1 MRIIPG
7 QYRMLI
13 ICCLALSAACRERP
27 GGASERVGEG
37 STRESPRPSMP
48 GSRVPTSRGGEDML
62 GLRLPLDGLKWL
74 NTRDGASVDVTGKVT
89 LVRWWTDSCPFC
101 AASLPAIEALT
112 RRYGS
117 AGFQAVGVYHPKPPR
132 HVEAAEVLRSAR
144 ALGYTGPVATD
155 LDWATLNR
163 VYLSTGNRVSTSV
176 SFILDRNG
184 IIRFINR
191 GPEFRPTDD
200 PAMAEINRDY
210 EDIRSAIEALLA
222 EKLD

>member
-7 QYRMLI
+7 QYWMLI
-13 ICCLALSAACRERP
+13 VCCLALSAACRERP
-27 GGASERVGEG
+27 GGPSEHVSEG
-37 STRESPRPSMP
+37 STREPPRPSKA

-62 GLRLPLDGLKWL
+62 GLRLPLDSLKWL

-112 RRYGS
+112 RRYGR

-176 SFILDRNG
+176 SFILDHDG

-222 EKLD
+222 EKPD

>member
-7 QYRMLI
+7 QYRILI
-13 ICCLALSAACRERP
+13 VCCFALSAACREQP
-27 GGASERVGEG
+27 GGSSERVGEG
-37 STRESPRPSMP
+37 STREAPRPSMP

-74 NTRDGASVDVTGKVT
+74 NTRDGASVDVTAKVT

-101 AASLPAIEALT
+101 AASLPSIEALT

-117 AGFQAVGVYHPKPPR
+117 AGFQAVGVYHPKPRRP
-132 HVEAAEVLRSAR
+132 VEAAEVLRSAR
-144 ALGYTGPVATD
+144 ALGYSGTVATD
-155 LDWATLNR
+155 LDWATLKE

-176 SFILDRNG
+176 SFILDRDG
-184 IIRFINR
+184 IIRFVHP
-191 GPEFRPTDD
+191 GPEFHPTDD
-200 PAMAEINRDY
+200 PAKVEINRDY

-222 EKLD
+222 EKPD